1 MTKDSMCVWARCHSR
16 YFFGMLISPS
26 VLLLKTGN
34 LIMRM
39 NEGNILLNMIRIYM
53 NILLNEVLKYSVFV
67 VFSSFCL
74 DFLKIFFLC

>member
-1 MTKDSMCVWARCHSR
+1 
-16 YFFGMLISPS
+16 
-26 VLLLKTGN
+26 
-34 LIMRM
+34 MRM